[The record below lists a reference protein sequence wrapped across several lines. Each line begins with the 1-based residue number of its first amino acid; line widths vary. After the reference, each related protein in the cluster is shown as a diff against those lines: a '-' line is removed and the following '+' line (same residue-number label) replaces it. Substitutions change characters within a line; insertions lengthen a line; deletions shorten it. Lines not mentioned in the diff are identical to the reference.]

1 MMANQDVH
9 QVSPPGVFA
18 SGQLPVGS
26 REKDAIRFLLFSI
39 QFYNWVACVWMKNRN
54 NDNDDNDD
62 DKYNDDN
69 GPDLW
74 ANHMKNLS
82 ALTNLY
88 IYLYQ

>member
-1 MMANQDVH
+1 
-9 QVSPPGVFA
+9 
-18 SGQLPVGS
+18 
-26 REKDAIRFLLFSI
+26 
-39 QFYNWVACVWMKNRN
+39 MKNK
-54 NDNDDNDD
+54 NDNDDDDDDDD
-62 DKYNDDN
+62 DKYDYN